1 MQTAFEVAKTI
12 IFNPQPRP
20 RWLIDDS
27 CNTFG
32 LVGQARMWLADCIAS
47 GAPAPAE
54 DHRHLLGELAALA
67 TRASNADFERAV
79 RGLEH
84 AGFQLGYNRQD
95 QRVSLAHRT
104 GYTINARL
112 RAAQPVSQEYPN
124 TLAAGRWM
132 PAK

>member
-1 MQTAFEVAKTI
+1 MQDAFEAAKAI

-27 CNTFG
+27 CNAFG

-47 GAPAPAE
+47 GAPAPVE
-54 DHRHLLGELAALA
+54 DHRNLLRELAGLV

-95 QRVSLAHRT
+95 QRVSLAHRD

-112 RAAQPVSQEYPN
+112 RAMNPVGQGHPSA
-124 TLAAGRWM
+124 LAAGRWM
-132 PAK
+132 AAK